1 MNVSSKLLSCHLM
14 TGLQESLFAY
24 DANSAPDAG
33 NLSYIEQFSV
43 KLNGQVDLDILAQS
57 WCALAERYA
66 ALRTAFMRSRDGR
79 PVQAVLSER
88 NPDIRK
94 LDPEVAGP
102 IEEFART
109 ERARPFDLQRDPLLR
124 IVLIPMANDGC
135 EMIVTFHH
143 IILDA
148 WSAPT
153 LIEELMGL
161 FAHAAHGAPK
171 PAMPSPSTPG
181 VLADSQ
187 KARRGETCKAYWRAA
202 LGGSEIA
209 VLPIIDAAVPP
220 GLKSTV
226 IRKLPSS
233 TAGALH
239 RFAGQQGVTAS
250 AVLHALWGVV
260 LARLSHRDD
269 VVFATVIANRSHD
282 LPQIERGIGLFAATL
297 PVRVNLSKQ
306 TGFADLCVD
315 MQAQLRD
322 AVVWSAL
329 PLAEVL
335 SAGGLR
341 ADQLDH
347 TMMGRPAA
355 LSWGDADALE
365 FAEAG
370 ITLCDYR
377 AQSWDHYDFQMGF
390 SLGDAP
396 YVEARHDVDR
406 VPEQHV
412 EMVLALTLD
421 LLDRVLA
428 DPKCVLQDIA
438 ICEREAMQAVSAN
451 AGFDQPVGPLHDILA
466 RGHPATNAV
475 GDGAGML
482 SRADVQD
489 RVAQVVSDLAELGVG
504 EGHRVAIA
512 AVQSA
517 QFTVQVLAC
526 WHLGASFVPVNP
538 AWPSLRKQAIIDT
551 VLPKAILN
559 LADVKLPT
567 TAAMD
572 AVEDDNGVAYC
583 VFTSGSTGVP
593 KGVLVS
599 HAALATYC
607 QSVAETFE
615 FNAKDRALQ
624 VTSPAFDLGY
634 TTAFGVLAAG
644 GAVEWLS
651 AQAATDPDLVLRT
664 MAEKGVTVIKAT
676 PAYLHLL
683 LSAPDLSRFADLT
696 QWRLL
701 ILGGEAPDPDQIRR
715 LAQLC
720 PWLKLAFHY
729 GPTEATIGCAFTA
742 PRPIAE
748 WRTQDMSQV
757 GCPVSG
763 ANIRILDRSGNVM
776 PQGIEGEIAVGGR
789 ALARGYLIP
798 SADDGFAKTGGQRFY
813 LTGDLGK
820 IDQDGALH
828 LSGRRDGGVKIR
840 GHRVDPEQTRLALL
854 QHALIN
860 AAAVGIRGQGVT
872 AQLVAFVR
880 MGDGPRDPSAL
891 RAFLA
896 QHLPDVQIPQSFVFL
911 SRLLMTENGKTD
923 TAAMMAAVPDMP
935 ARQPQDTSAMTPSQ
949 RQIARIWSQ
958 VLGVEHI
965 GPHDDFFELGGHS
978 LRAIEVCAVVERE
991 TGVRLPLRWFFDSP
1005 VLADFTARLDAIQ
1018 TSDPSI
1024 SDAAIMRLIG
1034 SDDAAQMLCL
1044 PGLMGNS
1051 GIYREW
1057 LGELAP
1063 EWSVDGV
1070 DDLPALDAAG
1080 DVPTMARWILN
1091 RAPQNGREYRIILGW
1106 SFGADLAF
1114 EVACQLVPH
1123 GVVPLVVL
1131 LDHVPAERAVTPC
1144 NESSEQLETRRYWS
1158 QTMAVLSAAL
1168 SQEQLAEYQN
1178 QFTARSE
1185 KQKTYAPSCSQPCPV
1200 VAVLADAD
1208 CPNGET
1214 RSSQLEDLFD
1224 GPVRIL
1230 TSGGNHFSMF
1240 HPPHLARWTAPLRK
1254 LMAGWLCDDAFP
1266 PNAADMDGVAPVQIS
1281 QPKSELEV

>member
-24 DANSAPDAG
+24 DANSARSSE
-33 NLSYIEQFSV
+33 NFSYIEQFSV
-43 KLNGQVDLDILAQS
+43 RLSGQVDLEILEQS
-57 WCALAERYA
+57 WCALAGRHA

-88 NPDIRK
+88 QPDIRQI
-94 LDPEVAGP
+94 DPKVVGSF
-102 IEEFART
+102 EEFART

-124 IVLIPMANDGC
+124 IVLIPMANGEC

-153 LIEELMGL
+153 LIDELMGL
-161 FAHAAHGAPK
+161 YAHLAEGAPM
-171 PAMPSPSTPG
+171 PAIPSPTTPG

-187 KARRGETCKAYWRAA
+187 TARRGETCKAYWRDT
-202 LGGSEIA
+202 LEGSEIA
-209 VLPIIDAAVPP
+209 VLPIIDAAIAS

-226 IRKLPSS
+226 IRKLPAS
-233 TAGALH
+233 TADALN
-239 RFAGQQGVTAS
+239 RFAGHQSVTPS

-269 VVFATVIANRSHD
+269 VVFATVTANRSHD

-297 PVRVNLSKQ
+297 PVRVNLSQKI
-306 TGFADLCVD
+306 GFADLCID
-315 MQAQLRD
+315 MQAQLRN

-355 LSWGDADALE
+355 LSWGDADTLD

-370 ITLCDYR
+370 ITLSDYR

-390 SLGDAP
+390 SLGAAS

-406 VPEQHV
+406 VPAHQV
-412 EMVLALTLD
+412 EMVLRLMLD
-421 LLDRVLA
+421 LLDRVLN
-428 DPKCVLQDIA
+428 DPQCALQSIA
-438 ICEREAMQAVSAN
+438 ICERQPAQAVS
-451 AGFDQPVGPLHDILA
+451 VGASLERSVSPLYDVLA
-466 RGHPATNAV
+466 RENPVTDTLAE
-475 GDGAGML
+475 GAGTRHREDL
-482 SRADVQD
+482 QD
-489 RVAQVVSDLAELGVG
+489 RVAQVVSGLVESGVG
-504 EGHRVAIA
+504 AGDRVAIA
-512 AVQSA
+512 AVQSSE
-517 QFTVQVLAC
+517 FTVQALAC
-526 WHLGASFVPVNP
+526 WQLGASFVPVNP
-538 AWPSLRKQAIIDT
+538 AWPLLRRQAIIDA
-551 VLPKAILN
+551 VSPKAILN
-559 LADVKLPT
+559 LAEVKLPT
-567 TAAMD
+567 TSVTD
-572 AVEDDNGVAYC
+572 AVEGDNGVAYC

-599 HAALATYC
+599 HSALATYC
-607 QSVAETFE
+607 QSVAEAFE
-615 FNAKDRALQ
+615 FTAQDRALQ

-644 GAVEWLS
+644 GAVDWLS
-651 AQAATDPDLVLRT
+651 AQAATDPDLALST
-664 MAEKGVTVIKAT
+664 MAEQGTTIIKAT

-683 LSAPDLSRFADLT
+683 LSAPDLARFASLT

-701 ILGGEAPDPDQIRR
+701 VLGGEAPDPDQIVR

-742 PRPIAE
+742 PLPIAE
-748 WRTQDMSQV
+748 WRRQDMTKV
-757 GCPVSG
+757 GRPVSG
-763 ANIRILDRSGNVM
+763 ADIRILDRYGNMM
-776 PQGIEGEIAVGGR
+776 PRGIVGEIAVGGS
-789 ALARGYLIP
+789 ALARGYL
-798 SADDGFAKTGGQRFY
+798 SASPKDGFGKVGDKRLY
-813 LTGDLGK
+813 RTGDLGK
-820 IDQDGALH
+820 IEQDGVLH
-828 LSGRRDGGVKIR
+828 LLGRRDGVAKIR

-854 QHALIN
+854 QHASIN
-860 AAAVGIRGQGVT
+860 AAAVGMRGQGVT

-880 MGDGPRDPSAL
+880 MSDGSRDPSAL

-896 QHLPDVQIPQSFVFL
+896 QHLPDVQIPQRFVFL

-923 TAAMMAAVPDMP
+923 IAAMMAAITDMP
-935 ARQPQDTSAMTPSQ
+935 ARRPEDANAMTPSQ
-949 RQIARIWSQ
+949 RQMARIWSQ

-965 GPHDDFFELGGHS
+965 GPSDDFFLLGGHS

-991 TGVRLPLRWFFDSP
+991 TGVRIPLRWFFDSP
-1005 VLADFTARLDAIQ
+1005 MLSDFAARFEAPHAPEAIR
-1018 TSDPSI
+1018 T
-1024 SDAAIMRLIG
+1024 DAAIMRLLG
-1034 SDDAAQMLCL
+1034 SDEAAQMLCL

-1080 DVPTMARWILN
+1080 DVPAMARWVLD
-1091 RAPQNGREYRIILGW
+1091 RAPQNGREYRIVLGW

-1114 EVACQLVPH
+1114 EVARQLEPH
-1123 GVVPLVVL
+1123 GAVPLVVL
-1131 LDHVPAERAVTPC
+1131 LDHVPGEGTATACVESAEM
-1144 NESSEQLETRRYWS
+1144 LETRRYWS
-1158 QTMAVLSAAL
+1158 QTMAVLSAAV
-1168 SQEQLAEYQN
+1168 SQEQLAKYQN
-1178 QFTARSE
+1178 QFSVRSA
-1185 KQKTYAPSCSQPCPV
+1185 KHKAYVPSSNLPCPV
-1200 VAVLADAD
+1200 VAVLADSGGGDLEA
-1208 CPNGET
+1208 
-1214 RSSQLEDLFD
+1214 RSSGLAEVCD
-1224 GPVRIL
+1224 GPVRTL

-1240 HPPHLARWTAPLRK
+1240 HPPHVANWTAPLCQ
-1254 LMAGWLCDDAFP
+1254 LIAGWLQDGALPMYAAHMDD
-1266 PNAADMDGVAPVQIS
+1266 VTLVQIS